1 MRVMNT
7 QEYLDNI
14 CHLLQQ
20 GHTPVSIPVSGISMC
35 PFLHPGDQVFL
46 EKHEGKLK
54 KGDVVLF
61 TRLTGQYVL
70 HRIRKIHP
78 DGSFTMM
85 GDSQLWTERIASAE
99 QIHARVTAVQR
110 KGKMCKPGDPDWWFY
125 ENPWRWCAPVRKQI
139 CQAYGW
145 IRKK

>member
-1 MRVMNT
+1 MLVMDT

-14 CHLLQQ
+14 CALLRQ

-46 EKHEGKLK
+46 ELTQGKLK

-61 TRLTGQYVL
+61 TRPTGQYIL
-70 HRIRKIHP
+70 HRIRKMNP

-85 GDSQLWTERIASAE
+85 GDNQTWTEKVASAE
-99 QIHARVTAVQR
+99 QIHAKVVAVQR
-110 KGKMCKPGDPDWWFY
+110 RGKMSKPGNGDWWFY
-125 ENPWRWCAPVRKQI
+125 ENLWRWCAPVRRQL
-139 CQAYGW
+139 CQVYGW
-145 IRKK
+145 VKKK